1 MEDGFPLF
9 DLNDDAARQEQ
20 KLREYYEEFS
30 ANARQR
36 LLAKTVVRPSSVYD
50 VLYPRTRETL
60 LSKNTPFKS
69 NLEEDAKIIRD
80 RLIAKLVDNETDLE
94 KISADFRKSMLAR
107 AKIQDDRGDLM
118 RSGEAFRKKLISKN
132 SPKSSDIE
140 KDSEQSRMANVAKN
154 NPNLS
159 INDTIDRNNDSFR
172 ESAVAKNSSKEQDL
186 LHDSEAFRNQ
196 YRKNDIHK
204 NVAIN
209 TDLEKDSESFRI
221 KNLAKN
227 TEGVNKQSVDE
238 ISKSKREQDAAKN
251 ISNESDLEQD
261 SKSFRSGDLSKNPSK
276 DQDLLRD
283 SEDIRTGYREKD
295 LNRNVPNNTD
305 IEKDNEL
312 FRRDNLSKNVDKSS
326 NLEVDSAMYRNS
338 GISKNVPSKTGL
350 DEVADEKRPDSL
362 SKNKPSVTNL
372 ESNSDQFRK
381 DDLSLNVPNN
391 SDLEDDSKIFRSDD
405 LSANKLNGSDLE
417 FDSVPFRNDDL
428 SFNKGKLSDLEE
440 DSAQFRADD
449 LSVNKPSESDLEI
462 DSEDFRADDLSAN
475 KPSFSDLEKD
485 SGVFREDDLSY
496 NKPNG
501 SNLETDSVP
510 FRSDDLSFNTP
521 NYTNLETDSVVFRED
536 DLAANTPNLSDLE
549 IDSLDFRLDDLAAN
563 TPNVT
568 DLEAD
573 SVLFRTDDLSAN
585 SPNETDLEV
594 DSIPFRNDD
603 LAANVPSDSDLETDS
618 VPFRI
623 DDLASNV
630 PNTSNL
636 LTDSE
641 TFREDDLASNVPNTG
656 NLAEDSIIHR
666 QTDLAANVPINS
678 SILADSVDF
687 RDDAISSNVP
697 LSQNLLTDSTTYRTD
712 AIAKN
717 AGYGLLGVNVNG
729 AGTSAFLGI
738 SRVFTQGIILRHLL
752 LSKNKSKNTNL
763 LTDSEPIRE
772 NNKVGNR
779 WQLSN
784 DEYTATNENW
794 KLGKIMQGSYN
805 TNIVD
810 YTALEPYYTP
820 TAKAIFATDDFITTK
835 GVEMQKMY
843 GTSNRIDF
851 PTGRADRD
859 ISDALYSVNPRT
871 AKGGQFSDSF
881 FHRKTYTPYSEGQV
895 TSTIRAYNLERS
907 VFNLHGLQAGD
918 PTSLGKLEGFNQE
931 GFQDLISHTIGS
943 FKGLSQLRT
952 LTTPAG
958 IIQANGGTYYQGGA
972 GEMDLLRPTA
982 NDAVLGSAESMMGKT
997 ALGNP
1002 YEDEDFFLGKRGVK
1016 HIVNTIKS
1024 SDQPLA
1030 ANFDPQNNRAYI
1042 TGVERDGSARVSRQ
1056 RYTIANPYAPSDAG
1070 KLIFFIKNYA
1080 SEEQFHF
1087 PPYITSM
1094 QNTEN
1099 ANWNSVNFLG
1109 RPEAVY
1115 TYNNSSRDASISFFV
1130 LTDYAQSVDIGRDWK
1145 SEGMEKV
1152 TATFDQHFTTKD
1164 NQQNKDRASRVE
1176 KLKAQQSAQAKE
1188 KAEIRDKIAENKAES
1203 IAISEQKSVIE
1214 KGVDEGSGSSW
1225 LNIDVLKI
1233 KNRAEAAGKI
1243 DENNAQSEANN
1254 VDGAELAARS
1264 AELSAEAGKTNDAI
1278 GEAGNDFNG
1287 ITNYS
1292 ETNSNAGNIYNIDMI
1307 KKEFVNGET
1316 VCKPEDTIKRI
1327 NTMKKSLMFQ
1337 PSYFSGDKI
1346 DFVRKVEFLSKLTRP
1361 SANESGTG
1369 TGFSFTKPPICHIHL
1384 GDWWNHDI
1392 VVNSV
1397 SFDYADAPWTLDA
1410 GRVQPMWVLVSINF
1424 NMIGPFR
1431 SFNAAPPLATDK
1443 GGMYSPLGGL

>member
-9 DLNDDAARQEQ
+9 DPNDDTARQEQ
-20 KLREYYEEFS
+20 KLKEYYEEFS

-36 LLAKTVVRPSSVYD
+36 LLAKTIVRPSSVYD

-60 LSKNTPFKS
+60 LSKNVPFKS
-69 NLEEDAKIIRD
+69 NLEEDAKLIRD

-94 KISADFRKSMLAR
+94 KISTDFRNSMLAR
-107 AKIQDDRGDLM
+107 AKIQDDKVNLM
-118 RSGEAFRKKLISKN
+118 RSGEVFRKNLISKN

-140 KDSEQSRMANVAKN
+140 KDSAQIRNDNVAKN
-154 NPNLS
+154 NTNLS
-159 INDTIDRNNDSFR
+159 FTDNIDKNSTSFR
-172 ESAVAKNSSKEQDL
+172 EGAIAKNPSKDQDL
-186 LHDSEAFRNQ
+186 LHDSESFRNQ

-204 NVAIN
+204 NVPLD
-209 TDLEKDSESFRI
+209 TDLEKDSESFRT

-227 TEGVNKQSVDE
+227 VEGIRKQDIDE
-238 ISKSKREQDAAKN
+238 IQKSKREQDAAKN
-251 ISNESDLEQD
+251 TPNGSDLEQD
-261 SKSFRSGDLSKNPSK
+261 SKSFRNADLSKNPPK
-276 DQDLLRD
+276 DQDLLKD

-295 LNRNVPNNTD
+295 LNRNVPNKSD

-312 FRRDNLSKNVDKSS
+312 YRRDNIHKNATKHSD
-326 NLEVDSAMYRNS
+326 LEVDSGMYRNNN
-338 GISKNVPSKTGL
+338 ISKTVPSKTGL
-350 DEVADEKRPDSL
+350 DDVADEKRVDSL
-362 SKNKPSVTNL
+362 SKNKSDFTNL
-372 ESNSDQFRK
+372 ETDSEQFRK
-381 DDLSLNVPNN
+381 DDLSLNTSIN
-391 SDLEDDSKIFRSDD
+391 SDLEEDSEAFRSDSF
-405 LSANKLNGSDLE
+405 SANKPNGSNLE
-417 FDSVPFRNDDL
+417 FDSVPFRDSDLSANKIKISNLEDDSTQFRSDDL
-428 SFNKGKLSDLEE
+428 ATNKSSESDLEE
-440 DSAQFRADD
+440 DS
-449 LSVNKPSESDLEI
+449 V
-462 DSEDFRADDLSAN
+462 DFRADDLAAN
-475 KPSFSDLEKD
+475 KLILSDLETD
-485 SGVFREDDLSY
+485 SGTFREDDLSY
-496 NKPNG
+496 NKLNG
-501 SNLETDSVP
+501 SDLETDSVP

-521 NYTNLETDSVVFRED
+521 NYTDLEVDSVVFRVD
-536 DLAANTPNLSDLE
+536 DLAANTPNLSDIE
-549 IDSLDFRLDDLAAN
+549 IDSVDFRTDDLAAN

-568 DLEAD
+568 DLEVD
-573 SVLFRTDDLSAN
+573 SITFRTDDLAAN
-585 SPNETDLEV
+585 TPNVTDLEV
-594 DSIPFRNDD
+594 DSVPFRNDD
-603 LAANVPSDSDLETDS
+603 LATNVPNGGDLEVDS
-618 VPFRI
+618 VPFRD

-630 PNTSNL
+630 PSLSNL

-641 TFREDDLASNVPNTG
+641 TFRDDDLASNVPG
-656 NLAEDSIIHR
+656 SSNLAVDSIIHR
-666 QTDLAANVPINS
+666 DIDLSANVPINT
-678 SILADSVDF
+678 SILSDSVDF
-687 RDDAISSNVP
+687 RNDAVSSNVP

-738 SRVFTQGIILRHLL
+738 SRVFTQGIILRQLL

-763 LTDSEPIRE
+763 LTDSEPLRE
-772 NNKVGNR
+772 SNKVGNR

-794 KLGKIMQGSYN
+794 KLGKIMQGSYS

-810 YTALEPYYTP
+810 YTAIEPYYTP
-820 TAKAIFATDDFITTK
+820 TAKAIFATDDYIVTK
-835 GVEMQKMY
+835 GVEIQNMY
-843 GTSNRIDF
+843 GTSSRVDF
-851 PTGRADRD
+851 PTGRVDRD
-859 ISDALYSVNPRT
+859 ISDALYSTNSRT

-895 TSTIRAYNLERS
+895 TSTIRGYNLERS

-918 PTSLGKLEGFNQE
+918 PASLATLEGLNQD

-943 FKGLSQLRT
+943 FQGLSQLRT

-958 IIQANGGTYYQGGA
+958 VIQANGGTYYQGGA

-1002 YEDEDFFLGKRGVK
+1002 YEDEDFFLGRRGVK

-1042 TGVERDGSARVSRQ
+1042 TGVERDGSARISRQ

-1070 KLIFFIKNYA
+1070 KLVFFIKNYA

-1115 TYNNSSRDASISFFV
+1115 TYNNSSRDASISFYV
-1130 LTDYAQSVDIGRDWK
+1130 LTDYAQSVDIGRDWG

-1152 TATFDQHFTTKD
+1152 TATFNEHFTEADK
-1164 NQQNKDRASRVE
+1164 QQNKNRITRIEA
-1176 KLKAQQSAQAKE
+1176 LKAQQAQQRIDKVEINKKIEENEADSFAIEE
-1188 KAEIRDKIAENKAES
+1188 KKPIIEDKGFFES
-1203 IAISEQKSVIE
+1203 ISEKTNAVKAKGASFSKSILNREDRKANSIE
-1214 KGVDEGSGSSW
+1214 GASLD
-1225 LNIDVLKI
+1225 
-1233 KNRAEAAGKI
+1233 
-1243 DENNAQSEANN
+1243 EANTQLG
-1254 VDGAELAARS
+1254 V
-1264 AELSAEAGKTNDAI
+1264 EAGKVNDAL
-1278 GEAGNDFNG
+1278 GSADNEFNRV
-1287 ITNYS
+1287 TDYS
-1292 ETNSNAGNIYNIDMI
+1292 ESNTNAGNIYNIDMV

-1327 NTMKKSLMFQ
+1327 NTMKSKLMFQ
-1337 PSYFSGDKI
+1337 PAYFSGDKI

-1361 SANESGTG
+1361 AANDSGSE
-1369 TGFSFTKPPICHIHL
+1369 TGFSFTTPPICHIHL

-1397 SFDYADAPWTLDA
+1397 AFDYADAPWTLDA

-1424 NMIGPFR
+1424 NMIGPFK
-1431 SFNAAPPLATDK
+1431 SLNAAPPLATDP
-1443 GGMYSPLGGL
+1443 GGMYSPLRGL

>member
-1 MEDGFPLF
+1 
-9 DLNDDAARQEQ
+9 
-20 KLREYYEEFS
+20 
-30 ANARQR
+30 
-36 LLAKTVVRPSSVYD
+36 V
-50 VLYPRTRETL
+50 
-60 LSKNTPFKS
+60 
-69 NLEEDAKIIRD
+69 
-80 RLIAKLVDNETDLE
+80 
-94 KISADFRKSMLAR
+94 
-107 AKIQDDRGDLM
+107 
-118 RSGEAFRKKLISKN
+118 
-132 SPKSSDIE
+132 
-140 KDSEQSRMANVAKN
+140 
-154 NPNLS
+154 
-159 INDTIDRNNDSFR
+159 
-172 ESAVAKNSSKEQDL
+172 
-186 LHDSEAFRNQ
+186 
-196 YRKNDIHK
+196 
-204 NVAIN
+204 
-209 TDLEKDSESFRI
+209 
-221 KNLAKN
+221 
-227 TEGVNKQSVDE
+227 
-238 ISKSKREQDAAKN
+238 
-251 ISNESDLEQD
+251 
-261 SKSFRSGDLSKNPSK
+261 
-276 DQDLLRD
+276 
-283 SEDIRTGYREKD
+283 
-295 LNRNVPNNTD
+295 
-305 IEKDNEL
+305 
-312 FRRDNLSKNVDKSS
+312 
-326 NLEVDSAMYRNS
+326 
-338 GISKNVPSKTGL
+338 NVPSG
-350 DEVADEKRPDSL
+350 
-362 SKNKPSVTNL
+362 
-372 ESNSDQFRK
+372 
-381 DDLSLNVPNN
+381 
-391 SDLEDDSKIFRSDD
+391 
-405 LSANKLNGSDLE
+405 
-417 FDSVPFRNDDL
+417 
-428 SFNKGKLSDLEE
+428 
-440 DSAQFRADD
+440 
-449 LSVNKPSESDLEI
+449 
-462 DSEDFRADDLSAN
+462 
-475 KPSFSDLEKD
+475 
-485 SGVFREDDLSY
+485 
-496 NKPNG
+496 
-501 SNLETDSVP
+501 
-510 FRSDDLSFNTP
+510 
-521 NYTNLETDSVVFRED
+521 
-536 DLAANTPNLSDLE
+536 
-549 IDSLDFRLDDLAAN
+549 
-563 TPNVT
+563 
-568 DLEAD
+568 
-573 SVLFRTDDLSAN
+573 
-585 SPNETDLEV
+585 
-594 DSIPFRNDD
+594 
-603 LAANVPSDSDLETDS
+603 SDLETDS
-618 VPFRI
+618 VPFRV

-641 TFREDDLASNVPNTG
+641 TFREDDLASNVPNTS
-656 NLAEDSIIHR
+656 NLAADSIIHR

-738 SRVFTQGIILRHLL
+738 SRVFTQGIILRQLL

-810 YTALEPYYTP
+810 YTPLEPYYTP
-820 TAKAIFATDDFITTK
+820 TAKAIFATDDYITTK
-835 GVEMQKMY
+835 GVEMQNLY
-843 GTSNRIDF
+843 GTSSRVDF

-859 ISDALYSVNPRT
+859 ISDALYSVNPKV

-881 FHRKTYTPYSEGQV
+881 FNRKTYTPYREGQV
-895 TSTIRAYNLERS
+895 TSTIRNYNLERS

-918 PTSLGKLEGFNQE
+918 PTSLSELEGFNQD
-931 GFQDLISHTIGS
+931 GFQDLVSNTIGS
-943 FKGLSQLRT
+943 FQGLSQLRT

-958 IIQANGGTYYQGGA
+958 VIQANGGTYYQGGA

-982 NDAVLGSAESMMGKT
+982 NDAELGSAESMMGKT

-1002 YEDEDFFLGKRGVK
+1002 YEDEDFFLGRRGVK

-1130 LTDYAQSVDIGRDWK
+1130 LTDYAQSVDIGRDWG

-1152 TATFDQHFTTKD
+1152 TATFDKHFTTKD
-1164 NQQNKDRASRVE
+1164 KQQNSARISRIE
-1176 KLKAQQSAQAKE
+1176 SLKAQQAAQRAE
-1188 KAEIRDKIAENKAES
+1188 KATINKKIEENEAEA
-1203 IAISEQKSVIE
+1203 IAIEEKKPIIEQDNDFT
-1214 KGVDEGSGSSW
+1214 KGWLSKQTEG
-1225 LNIDVLKI
+1225 VKA
-1233 KNRAEAAGKI
+1233 K
-1243 DENNAQSEANN
+1243 ANN
-1254 VDGAELAARS
+1254 LQKGLLNKQEKRANNIEGAELDARN
-1264 AELSAEAGKTNDAI
+1264 AELSAEAGKINDAL
-1278 GEAGNDFNG
+1278 GEADNDFNG
-1287 ITNYS
+1287 VTNYS
-1292 ETNSNAGNIYNIDMI
+1292 ETNSKAGNIYNIDII

-1327 NTMKKSLMFQ
+1327 DTMKKDLMFQ

-1361 SANESGTG
+1361 AANDNGTG
-1369 TGFSFTKPPICHIHL
+1369 TGFSFTTPPVCHIHL